1 MSFDKSTQDKAN
13 STYRWIIHTINDR
26 PDPVKLIGYTKKEG
40 MREAADKQ
48 QLLIGALGRLLGP
61 TNRYLIDRAWHIEI
75 FRRRPATVG
84 LIEDKI
90 ADLYQEYYQL
100 HGETQ
105 FDLLLIQFLEAY
117 YKAVKEGTLD
127 QLPPVVKV
135 DSRQQEKADFSFS
148 KSAYADRAT
157 LVAHCMDMLH
167 RYPRERVTA
176 YWLTY
181 CKIHHPAWLDSQQHD
196 GPEGSNQAT
205 PVAPPPPPPLPPAKQ
220 ATEEAIDK
228 LRNKFNTGRK

>member
-1 MSFDKSTQDKAN
+1 MSFNKSTSDNAN
-13 STYRWIIHTINDR
+13 STYRWVIYTTSDR
-26 PDPVKLIGYTKKEG
+26 PDPIKLIGYTKKEG
-40 MREAADKQ
+40 YREAANKQ
-48 QLLIGALGRLLGP
+48 QLIIGALGRLLGP

-105 FDLLLIQFLEAY
+105 FDFLLEDFLRVY

-127 QLPPVVKV
+127 QLPPVAKV
-135 DSRQQEKADFSFS
+135 DSRQTEKADFSFS
-148 KSAYADRAT
+148 KSAYANRET
-157 LVAHCMDMLH
+157 LVAHCKDMLH
-167 RYPRERVTA
+167 RYARERVTA
-176 YWLTY
+176 YWRTY
-181 CKIHHPAWLDSQQHD
+181 CQIHHAAWLDSQQHD
-196 GPEGSNQAT
+196 GPEGSNQAS
-205 PVAPPPPPPLPPAKQ
+205 PVAPPPPLPAKQ